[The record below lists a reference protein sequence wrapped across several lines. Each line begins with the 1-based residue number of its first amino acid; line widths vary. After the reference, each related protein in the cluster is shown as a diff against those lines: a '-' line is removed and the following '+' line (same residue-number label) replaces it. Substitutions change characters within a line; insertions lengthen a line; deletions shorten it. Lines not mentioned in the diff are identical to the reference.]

1 MNFHSFFSQNANNF
15 FSSNFF
21 PMWLKCRFTI
31 PLVYLDQSF
40 FRWNSQIVG
49 KKCCFGRQQVG
60 VAESMQFITAENKSG
75 RMSLFVENSHMNSI
89 KSSPAKRN
97 PNRMA
102 PIALHSFLTPQGSN
116 ARSFW
121 YKIKFSSLFEI
132 EFGTRKRSTETEL
145 ADYTSS
151 ERAQRSTSDPC
162 NSRGQK
168 DLKYGLKQVNS
179 VKKWNAGRK
188 SRHFRSFL
196 DIEKWNCE
204 QTTACVSV

>member
-60 VAESMQFITAENKSG
+60 VAESMQFITAGNKSG

-89 KSSPAKRN
+89 KSSPAIRN

-102 PIALHSFLTPQGSN
+102 PIALHSFWPHRGQT
-116 ARSFW
+116 RDH
-121 YKIKFSSLFEI
+121 
-132 EFGTRKRSTETEL
+132 FGTKSNFRRFLRSNLGRVKEV
-145 ADYTSS
+145 
-151 ERAQRSTSDPC
+151 
-162 NSRGQK
+162 
-168 DLKYGLKQVNS
+168 LKLSLLTIPQVKEHKEVHLIHVIPE
-179 VKKWNAGRK
+179 VKKIWNM
-188 SRHFRSFL
+188 
-196 DIEKWNCE
+196 DWNR
-204 QTTACVSV
+204 